1 MFDNFTYLNWM
12 VVAGGSG
19 GFLGTLLA
27 WLINYAYKTRTDEK
41 DGDRRSIF
49 DGILVSLAMGFVS
62 AGLACGFSVFESNA
76 MEDNSIRTTFILMSW
91 TTLISGSLDTSSALV
106 KKASSA
112 ILNLDSNSD
121 N

>member
-1 MFDNFTYLNWM
+1 MFDNFTYFNWL
-12 VVAGGSG
+12 VIAGGLG

-27 WLINYAYKTRTDEK
+27 WLINYVYKIQTDEN
-41 DGDRRSIF
+41 GDRRFIL
-49 DGILVSLAMGFVS
+49 DGILVSLAMGLVG
-62 AGLACGFSVFESNA
+62 AGLACGLSVFENNA

-91 TTLISGSLDTSSALV
+91 TTLVSGSLDTSLSLV

-112 ILNLDSNSD
+112 IFNSD